1 MHRAGRRLAWVA
13 LLFVLL
19 PLAESSHAQTAA
31 GLTGIVRDTTGA
43 VLPGVTVEAASP
55 ALIEKVRTAATDGQ
69 GRYNITDLRPGIYT
83 VTFTLT
89 GFSTYKLEAVELS
102 AGFTGTANADLR
114 VGGLEETVTVTGAG
128 GTIVDIQNV
137 RTQQV
142 LKSDVLDA
150 LPSGQRDL
158 TQFASLTLGATASTP
173 GRNDVGGALGE
184 SNTGISI
191 HGGRGDDGR
200 INYDGMNTNVFYGGA
215 GGQQRVWKFNSIG
228 VQETVIDTGGA
239 SAETETGGAN
249 VNMIPR
255 DGGNR
260 FSLHSALNWTTEG
273 LASGAVPDSLVQR
286 GSAAESKSMRKVYDY
301 GLGIGGP
308 IVKDRLWFYQMT
320 RFWGGQ
326 SYGAN
331 VYFDKSPVFYRY
343 EPDLDRPAYTDTWQR
358 DVGGRITWQ
367 AGEKHKINTNLNWQ
381 RACACWLLVSMGFP
395 FSPEASISFDYG
407 QGRGMYLSQTSW
419 SYAATNKL
427 LFQAIG
433 SFLLQD
439 VAFTNEL
446 PPKAGGF
453 IFDVLTGRGWG
464 ALPGGTTQAYDKPH
478 PGDNY
483 TQRASMSY
491 VTGSHQVKVGLQAL
505 QGKYDTFGDAFPSGT
520 NYLFAGG
527 TGGVRPFPLFI
538 NQFASPF
545 ANFVRVRS
553 QGVFAQDQ
561 WTIKRLTLN
570 LGVRY
575 DHFTAFAPA
584 ITVPAGPFKPEQSF
598 AELRDLP
605 TYNDITPRI
614 GVAWDLFGN
623 GRTAVKGGLGRYL
636 AGLGGGDAKLIAPSN
651 ALNTSTLRSWF
662 DANGDYVPQCDLRNF
677 GANGECGAI
686 FNPNFGRAARTT
698 TWDRDASTGW
708 GVREFSYQYS
718 LAIQHELRRGLGVT
732 VSFNRTDWRN
742 QQAVVNNAVGVS
754 DFTPFCITAPTDGRL
769 GAVGGQQV
777 CGLYDVVPGKVGLI
791 DATRRRTDD
800 IPGADGRPEEV
811 FNGMDFAVNARY
823 GNGGLLMGGIT
834 VGRTVFD
841 TCWQNDLPNVTQ
853 VGMSES
859 TSAGDSIQRPRTADF
874 CRVAPAWW
882 DGVGSQVKLQAV
894 YPVKG
899 GFTVSGSYKHLPG
912 IPITATLAAT
922 NALVRAGASGLPRDL
937 SACFGATPC
946 TALSYIQLAPAPVN
960 SGNVAA
966 KLYDD
971 RLNQVDTKVTRTFRF
986 RQTRVQAIAE
996 LYNIFNSRPA
1006 QAILNTY
1013 GATWLTP
1020 TALLGGRLFKIG
1032 AQIDY

>member
-1 MHRAGRRLAWVA
+1 MLLRRTSGVA
-13 LLFVLL
+13 VVLLLFTLVGV
-19 PLAESSHAQTAA
+19 AGAQTAA
-31 GLTGIVRDTTGA
+31 GLTGVVRDTTGA

-55 ALIEKVRTAATDGQ
+55 ALIEKVRSTTTDGQ
-69 GRYNITDLRPGIYT
+69 GRYNITGLRPGAYT
-83 VTFTLT
+83 VTFTLA
-89 GFSTYKLEAVELS
+89 GFAPYNLEGLELS
-102 AGFTGTANADLR
+102 AGFTGTANAELR
-114 VGGLEETVTVTGAG
+114 VGGLAETVTVTGASA
-128 GTIVDIQNV
+128 TVDIQNV

-142 LKSDVLDA
+142 LKADVLDA

-184 SNTGISI
+184 SNTGIAI

-215 GGQQRVWKFNSIG
+215 GGQQRVWKFNTIG

-260 FSLHSALNWTTEG
+260 VSLYSALNWTTEG
-273 LASGAVPDSLVQR
+273 LASGKVPDSLIQR
-286 GSAAESKSMRKVYDY
+286 GSAADAKSLRKVYDY

-308 IVKDRLWFYQMT
+308 IVKDRLWFYQMN

-331 VYFDKSPVFYRY
+331 VYFNKSPVFYRY
-343 EPDLDRPAYTDTWQR
+343 EFDLDRPAYTDTWQR

-367 AGEKHKINTNLNWQ
+367 ASEKHKVNTNLNWQ
-381 RACACWLLVSMGFP
+381 RSCACWLLVSMGFP
-395 FSPEASISFDYG
+395 FAPEASISFDYG

-419 SYAATNKL
+419 SYAATGRL
-427 LFQAIG
+427 LFQATG
-433 SFLLQD
+433 SFLIQD

-446 PPKAGGF
+446 PPREGGF

-491 VTGSHQVKVGLQAL
+491 VTGTHQVKVGVQAL
-505 QGKYDTFGDAFPSGT
+505 QGRYDTFGDALPSGT
-520 NYLFAGG
+520 NYIFAGG
-527 TGGVRPFPLFI
+527 TGGVPPFPLFI

-545 ANFVRVRS
+545 ANIVRVRS

-584 ITVPAGPFKPEQSF
+584 ITVAAGPFKPEQSF
-598 AELRDLP
+598 AEARDLP
-605 TYNDITPRI
+605 TFNDITPRI
-614 GVAWDLFGN
+614 GAAWDLFGN
-623 GRTAVKGGLGRYL
+623 GRTAIKGGWGRYL
-636 AGLGGGDAKLIAPSN
+636 AGLGGGDAKSLAPSN

-662 DANGDYVPQCDLRNF
+662 DANGDFVPQCDLRNF
-677 GANGECGAI
+677 GANGECGGI

-698 TWDRDASTGW
+698 IWDPNASTGW

-718 LAIQHELRRGLGVT
+718 LAVQHELRQGFGVT
-732 VSFNRTDWRN
+732 VSYNRTDWRN
-742 QQAVVNNAVGVS
+742 QQAIVNNAVGVA
-754 DFTPFCITAPTDGRL
+754 DFTRFCITAPADGRL
-769 GAVGGQQV
+769 GEVSGRQV
-777 CGLYDVVPGKVGLI
+777 CGLYDVNPGKLGLV
-791 DATRRRTDD
+791 DATRQRIED
-800 IPGADGRPEEV
+800 IPGARGKPKEI
-811 FNGMDFAVNARY
+811 FNGMDFMVNARY
-823 GNGGLLMGGIT
+823 GNGGLLMGGVTI
-834 VGRTVFD
+834 GRTVFD

-853 VGMSES
+853 VGWAAA
-859 TSAGDSIQRPRTADF
+859 TSGGNNIQTPRTSEF
-874 CRVAPAWW
+874 CNIAPAWW
-882 DGVGSQVKLQAV
+882 DGVGSQIKLQAV
-894 YPVKG
+894 YPFPG
-899 GFTVSGSYKHLPG
+899 GFAVSGSYKHLPG
-912 IPITATLAAT
+912 IPSTATLAAT
-922 NALVRAGASGLPRDL
+922 NAMVRAGSSGLPRDL
-937 SACFGATPC
+937 SACLGATPC
-946 TALSYIQLAPAPVN
+946 TALSYVQLAPSSPLN
-960 SGNVAA
+960 NGTVAA

-971 RLNQVDTKVTRTFRF
+971 RLNQVDTKLTRSFRIG
-986 RQTRVQAIAE
+986 QTRVQAIAE
-996 LYNIFNSRPA
+996 LYNVFNTRPA

-1013 GATWLTP
+1013 GPSWLTP